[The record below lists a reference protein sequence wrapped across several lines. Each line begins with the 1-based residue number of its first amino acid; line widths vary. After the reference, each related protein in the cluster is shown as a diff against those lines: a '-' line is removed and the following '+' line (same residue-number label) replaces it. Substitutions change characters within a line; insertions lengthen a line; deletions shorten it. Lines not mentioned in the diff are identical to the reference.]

1 LHDKAIAGILNRA
14 KEIEMVTLNTEVY
27 RNKADKDAAESALI
41 AANVKSTK
49 TNANMQIT
57 GTHWILSITPEKTNV

>member
-1 LHDKAIAGILNRA
+1 
-14 KEIEMVTLNTEVY
+14 MVTLNTEVY